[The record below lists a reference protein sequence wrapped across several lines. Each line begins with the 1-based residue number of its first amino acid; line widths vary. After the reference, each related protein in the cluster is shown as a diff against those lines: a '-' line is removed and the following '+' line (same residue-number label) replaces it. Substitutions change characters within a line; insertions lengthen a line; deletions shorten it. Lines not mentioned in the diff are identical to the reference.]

1 MIVYKKRSWN
11 GGLGRTVIACP
22 VCWDITE
29 ASVELCDED
38 RTVMI
43 PILGASVY
51 AGSKRAHE
59 SVCAGCGVRVRE
71 EDSPPLLEEGDVDPA
86 EAAARLR
93 PDLYDRFLARGEE
106 EQRVLDGMA
115 GPVTRLRVL
124 AARLGELEHA
134 LAWYQQLGVDKA
146 VTLQAFIGAFFMM
159 VAGFLVYMWTG
170 SLLLAF
176 LTTLAFCSA
185 MVGLLRYRA
194 SLLRRKHEHLDPHR
208 LAARSLAPFNPEQDE
223 LYKAC
228 RQAKREGAEI
238 AGLKPRKI
246 AEHLGALY
254 RAL

>member
-1 MIVYKKRSWN
+1 M
-11 GGLGRTVIACP
+11 IACP

-29 ASVELCDED
+29 AVVEEVKED
-38 RTVMI
+38 RTLVVPVI
-43 PILGASVY
+43 GAAVY
-51 AGSKRAHE
+51 AGTRFTHE

-71 EDSPPLLEEGDVDPA
+71 ENSPPLLEEGDVDPA

-93 PDLYDRFLARGEE
+93 PELYDRFLARGEE

-146 VTLQAFIGAFFMM
+146 VTLQAFIASFFMI
-159 VAGFLVYMWTG
+159 VASFLVYMWTG
-170 SLLLAF
+170 AIWLSILSMLAIIGIV
-176 LTTLAFCSA
+176 
-185 MVGLLRYRA
+185 VGVMRYRLHA
-194 SLLRRKHEHLDPHR
+194 VRRKHEHLDPHR

>member
-1 MIVYKKRSWN
+1 MIVYKRRSWN

-93 PDLYDRFLARGEE
+93 PELYDRFLARGEE
-106 EQRVLDGMA
+106 EQRVLNGMA
-115 GPVTRLRVL
+115 DQDTRLRVL

-134 LAWYQQLGVDKA
+134 LVWHQQLGADKA
-146 VTLQAFIGAFFMM
+146 ATLPIFLAAFVMGI
-159 VAGFLVYMWTG
+159 AGFLVYMWTG
-170 SLLLAF
+170 ALWLMILIMLAIIG
-176 LTTLAFCSA
+176 TG
-185 MVGLLRYRA
+185 VGVIRYRVHQVH
-194 SLLRRKHEHLDPHR
+194 REHEHLDPHR

-246 AEHLGALY
+246 AEHLGSLY